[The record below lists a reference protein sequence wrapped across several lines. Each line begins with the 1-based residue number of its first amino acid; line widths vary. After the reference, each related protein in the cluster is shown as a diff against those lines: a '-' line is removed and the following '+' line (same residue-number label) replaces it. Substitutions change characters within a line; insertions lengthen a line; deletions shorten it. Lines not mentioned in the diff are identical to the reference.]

1 VIRVVRLA
9 FEVYFWII
17 IARAL
22 LSWFRPGVRAR
33 WLRRLNEVLYD
44 LTEPVLAPLRR
55 ILPDTGGFDFSPVVA
70 VVLLSLLERLVVRLL
85 VILI

>member
-1 VIRVVRLA
+1 MIRVVRLA

-22 LSWFRPGVRAR
+22 LSWFRPGVRTR

-55 ILPDTGGFDFSPVVA
+55 MLPDTGGFDFSPVVA